1 MMTIK
6 NPTSIKNTLERLE
19 TMMKETDISIS
30 ELKTMVKEMNISISE
45 IEDRISDLE
54 TQVVSDIDGMLD
66 NIRADIGN
74 DIQSAV
80 SEINSNTDQLRD

>member
-19 TMMKETDISIS
+19 TMMKE
-30 ELKTMVKEMNISISE
+30 MNISISE
-45 IEDRISDLE
+45 IEDRINDLE
-54 TQVVSDIDGMLD
+54 TQVVSDIDSMLD
-66 NIRADIGN
+66 NTRSDIGN

-80 SEINSNTDQLRD
+80 SEINSNIDQLKD

>member
-19 TMMKETDISIS
+19 TMM
-30 ELKTMVKEMNISISE
+30 KEMNISISE

-54 TQVVSDIDGMLD
+54 TQVVSDIDSMLD
-66 NIRADIGN
+66 NTRSDIGN
-74 DIQSAV
+74 DICRAPA
-80 SEINSNTDQLRD
+80 EINSNIDQLKD

>member
-19 TMMKETDISIS
+19 TMM
-30 ELKTMVKEMNISISE
+30 KEMNISISE

-66 NIRADIGN
+66 NVRSNIGD

-80 SEINSNTDQLRD
+80 SEINSNTDQLKD

>member
-1 MMTIK
+1 MTIK

-19 TMMKETDISIS
+19 TMM
-30 ELKTMVKEMNISISE
+30 KEMNISISE

-66 NIRADIGN
+66 NTRSDIGN

-80 SEINSNTDQLRD
+80 SEINSNIDQLKD

>member
-19 TMMKETDISIS
+19 TMMKE
-30 ELKTMVKEMNISISE
+30 MNAHINE
-45 IEDRISDLE
+45 IENRIIDLE

-66 NIRADIGN
+66 NIRSDIGN
-74 DIQSAV
+74 DIQSAI
-80 SEINSNTDQLRD
+80 SEINSNIDQLKD

>member
-1 MMTIK
+1 MTIK

-19 TMMKETDISIS
+19 TMM
-30 ELKTMVKEMNISISE
+30 KEMNISISE

-66 NIRADIGN
+66 NTRSDIGN
-74 DIQSAV
+74 DIQSAI
-80 SEINSNTDQLRD
+80 SEINSNIDQLKD

>member
-1 MMTIK
+1 MTIK

-19 TMMKETDISIS
+19 TMM
-30 ELKTMVKEMNISISE
+30 KEMNISISE

-66 NIRADIGN
+66 NTRSDIGI
-74 DIQSAV
+74 DIQSAI
-80 SEINSNTDQLRD
+80 SEIYSNIDQLKD

>member
-19 TMMKETDISIS
+19 TMMKE
-30 ELKTMVKEMNISISE
+30 MNISISE

-54 TQVVSDIDGMLD
+54 TQIVSDIDGMLD
-66 NIRADIGN
+66 NIRSDIGN
-74 DIQSAV
+74 DIQSAI
-80 SEINSNTDQLRD
+80 SEINSNIDQLKD

>member
-19 TMMKETDISIS
+19 TILKELSISVSEVEDRLTDIEHQQN
-30 ELKTMVKEMNISISE
+30 ELLSSVESMF
-45 IEDRISDLE
+45 
-54 TQVVSDIDGMLD
+54 D
-66 NIRADIGN
+66 NTRSCIGD

-80 SEINSNTDQLRD
+80 SEINSNTDQLKD